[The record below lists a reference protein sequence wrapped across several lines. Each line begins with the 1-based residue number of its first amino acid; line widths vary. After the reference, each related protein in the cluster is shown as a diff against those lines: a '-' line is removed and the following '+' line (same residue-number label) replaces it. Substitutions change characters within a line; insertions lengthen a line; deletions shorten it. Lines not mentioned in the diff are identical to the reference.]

1 MDESFEDIERK
12 EGRGFRGRAVFL
24 RAMEWVWKEFGRGS
38 REAQIREGTGK
49 LPVGITQAREQPLG
63 RDCQMESSD
72 RPSLGC
78 AGSNHSAVFFDPATC
93 PWTPTGICRWLCLTL
108 LLGFFFFLPF
118 LHRAAGTPSLY
129 GLPCQTS
136 TSALR
141 FISTVPNAF
150 YIGILEMRRK
160 AVWPDG
166 NCTWP
171 SWFLTLSVAQC
182 TFLGQA
188 FFQMSDTLPWMFL
201 LFMMLLSPLVFCG
214 LGRANPIAVVFD
226 AAGSDVGRPSDTVFG
241 MILVHNSVQS
251 TNMVP

>member
-63 RDCQMESSD
+63 KDCQMESSD

-78 AGSNHSAVFFDPATC
+78 AGSNHSAVVFDPATC
-93 PWTPTGICRWLCLTL
+93 PWTPTGVCRWLCLTL

-118 LHRAAGTPSLY
+118 LHHAAGTPSLY
-129 GLPCQTS
+129 GLPWQTS

-141 FISTVPNAF
+141 FIPTVPNAF
-150 YIGILEMRRK
+150 YIGILEMRGK

-171 SWFLTLSVAQC
+171 SWFLQSGPHSVC
-182 TFLGQA
+182 C
-188 FFQMSDTLPWMFL
+188 SVYLPWPSFL
-201 LFMMLLSPLVFCG
+201 
-214 LGRANPIAVVFD
+214 
-226 AAGSDVGRPSDTVFG
+226 SDVWHTTMNVLVVHDASVSLS
-241 MILVHNSVQS
+241 ILWPWQS
-251 TNMVP
+251 KSYCSCIWCRRFWRW